1 MAEVLQLRCEL
12 EQSAIIKEVIF
23 GGVIVLLMQA
33 VLNLALL
40 YLLSMRQKTD
50 SQSLYR

>member
-1 MAEVLQLRCEL
+1 MDEVLQLRCEL
-12 EQSAIIKEVIF
+12 EQLAIIEEVMF
-23 GGVIVLLMQA
+23 GGIIVILIQA

-40 YLLSMRQKTD
+40 YLLDQRQKTD

>member
-12 EQSAIIKEVIF
+12 EQLAIIKEVVF
-23 GGVIVLLMQA
+23 GGIIVILIQA
-33 VLNLALL
+33 ALNLALL
-40 YLLSMRQKTD
+40 YLLNLRQKND

>member
-12 EQSAIIKEVIF
+12 EQLAIIKEVMF
-23 GGVIVLLMQA
+23 GGVIVLLIQA
-33 VLNLALL
+33 ALNLALL
-40 YLLSMRQKTD
+40 YLLDRRQKND

>member
-12 EQSAIIKEVIF
+12 EQSAIIKELMF
-23 GGVIVLLMQA
+23 GGIIVILIQVA
-33 VLNLALL
+33 LNVSLL
-40 YLLSMRQKTD
+40 YLLNQRQKLD

>member
-12 EQSAIIKEVIF
+12 EQSAIIKELMF
-23 GGVIVLLMQA
+23 GGVIVILIQA
-33 VLNLALL
+33 VLNVSLL
-40 YLLSMRQKTD
+40 YLLNQRQKSD

>member
-1 MAEVLQLRCEL
+1 MNEVLQLRCEL

-23 GGVIVLLMQA
+23 GGVIVILIQS

-40 YLLSMRQKTD
+40 YLLNMRQKTD
-50 SQSLYR
+50 SQSLYK

>member
-12 EQSAIIKEVIF
+12 EQLAIIKEVMF
-23 GGVIVLLMQA
+23 GGIIVILIQA
-33 VLNLALL
+33 ALNLALL
-40 YLLSMRQKTD
+40 YLLNLRQKTD

>member
-1 MAEVLQLRCEL
+1 MNEVLQLRCEL
-12 EQSAIIKEVIF
+12 EQLAIIKEVMF
-23 GGVIVLLMQA
+23 GGVIVLLIQA

-40 YLLSMRQKTD
+40 YLLNLRQKTD